1 MPAHPDFSRGFREH
15 NSDPLAHSK
24 HYTELTSQRNKK
36 KLIKFSFSMLDPT
49 FPSVYYFGIFSKA
62 HIIKINKN
70 NLPLKILYP
79 LLIKERGIADNRSR
93 RGGEGRAI

>member
-1 MPAHPDFSRGFREH
+1 
-15 NSDPLAHSK
+15 
-24 HYTELTSQRNKK
+24 
-36 KLIKFSFSMLDPT
+36 MLDPT

-79 LLIKERGIADNRSR
+79 LLIKERGRADSRSL
-93 RGGEGRAI
+93 RGGEGHLMDETISCCLSCKLFSRDQHSRAKTQQLSR

>member
-1 MPAHPDFSRGFREH
+1 
-15 NSDPLAHSK
+15 
-24 HYTELTSQRNKK
+24 
-36 KLIKFSFSMLDPT
+36 MLDPT

-79 LLIKERGIADNRSR
+79 LLIKERAMVDNRKAEESAVWWMR
-93 RGGEGRAI
+93 PLAQLLKAVAFHASFSAGD

>member
-1 MPAHPDFSRGFREH
+1 
-15 NSDPLAHSK
+15 
-24 HYTELTSQRNKK
+24 
-36 KLIKFSFSMLDPT
+36 MLDPT

-79 LLIKERGIADNRSR
+79 LLIKERAMVDNRKAEES
-93 RGGEGRAI
+93 AV